1 MTETDAHLVFEV
13 AGGRFALAVSGTR
26 RVVPAM
32 AVRELPGAPAIVVG
46 AIDLQGHIVPVVDL
60 RVRFGAAARP
70 LRAAD
75 CFIIA
80 RAGRREVALWVDRVH
95 GLVELTGSAFVATTE
110 VLPDLPHV
118 RGLMRGPD
126 GLVLIADLER
136 LLSLEEANQ
145 LEAALPGGASA

>member
-1 MTETDAHLVFEV
+1 MTESDAQLVFEV
-13 AGGRFALAVSGTR
+13 AGGCFALAVRETR

-32 AVRELPGAPAIVVG
+32 AVRELPGAPAIVIG
-46 AIDLQGHIVPVVDL
+46 AIDLQGKFVPVVDL
-60 RVRFGAAARP
+60 RVRFGADARP

-75 CFIIA
+75 CFIVA
-80 RAGRREVALWVDRVH
+80 RAGKREVALWVDRVH
-95 GLVELTGSAFVATTE
+95 GLVELTARAFVATAE

-136 LLSLEEANQ
+136 LLSLEEASQ